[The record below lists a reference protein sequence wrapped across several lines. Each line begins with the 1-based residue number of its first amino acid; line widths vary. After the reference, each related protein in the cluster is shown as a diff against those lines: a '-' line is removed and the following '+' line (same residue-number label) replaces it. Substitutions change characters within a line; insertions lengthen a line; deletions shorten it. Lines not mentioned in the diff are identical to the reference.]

1 MKASF
6 EDIQSK
12 KKDQSFLAYSFS
24 TKQFKFKWHYHPEY
38 ELTLI
43 TSGNGKRFV
52 GDSYQDFTSGDL
64 VLVGT
69 NFPHTWVSEVI
80 DSRLSSAVVIQFSW
94 NLVEPL
100 LELPEFQSI
109 KKMLTH
115 ANRGLHFPP
124 KQADGLVTKISK
136 LTEKKG
142 VEKISN
148 LLMVLSEL
156 AERKAAFL
164 SSAKFEPAIGG
175 KNEKRI
181 NTVCEYI
188 QKNSAKKFT
197 LGQIAQL
204 IHLSESA
211 FCKFFKRLTGKTF
224 SDYVNEVRI
233 GHSCKMLVDTDKPIA
248 AVAWENGFE
257 SLTYFNR
264 VFLKKKKMRPK
275 EFRSK
280 HSSG

>member
-43 TSGNGKRFV
+43 TRGSGKRFV

-64 VLVGT
+64 VLIGT
-69 NFPHTWVSEVI
+69 NLPHTWVSELT
-80 DSRLSSAVVIQFSW
+80 DSRLSSAVVIQFSC
-94 NLVEPL
+94 NLIEPL
-100 LELPEFQSI
+100 LALSEFQSI
-109 KKMLTH
+109 KKMLSL
-115 ANRGLHFPP
+115 ANRGLHFST
-124 KQADGLVTKISK
+124 KQSGGLITKISK
-136 LTEKKG
+136 LTEKSG
-142 VEKISN
+142 VEKISF

-156 AERKAAFL
+156 AEQKTAFL

-188 QKNSAKKFT
+188 QKNSTKKFT

-233 GHSCKMLVDTDKPIA
+233 GHACQMLIETDKPIA
-248 AVAWENGFE
+248 EVAWGTGFE

-275 EFRSK
+275 EFRAK
-280 HSSG
+280 HFSG

>member
-43 TSGNGKRFV
+43 TRGSGKRFV

-64 VLVGT
+64 VLIGT
-69 NFPHTWVSEVI
+69 NLPHTWVSEVV

-94 NLVEPL
+94 NLIE
-100 LELPEFQSI
+100 S
-109 KKMLTH
+109 
-115 ANRGLHFPP
+115 LHFST

-136 LTEKKG
+136 LTEKRG
-142 VEKISN
+142 VERISY

-164 SSAKFEPAIGG
+164 SSAKFEPAIGD

-188 QKNSAKKFT
+188 QKNSTKKFT

-204 IHLSESA
+204 IYLSESA

-233 GHSCKMLVDTDKPIA
+233 GHACQMLVETDKPIA
-248 AVAWENGFE
+248 EVAWETGFE

-280 HSSG
+280 HFSR

>member
-1 MKASF
+1 M
-6 EDIQSK
+6 
-12 KKDQSFLAYSFS
+12 
-24 TKQFKFKWHYHPEY
+24 
-38 ELTLI
+38 
-43 TSGNGKRFV
+43 
-52 GDSYQDFTSGDL
+52 
-64 VLVGT
+64 
-69 NFPHTWVSEVI
+69 
-80 DSRLSSAVVIQFSW
+80 LS
-94 NLVEPL
+94 
-100 LELPEFQSI
+100 
-109 KKMLTH
+109 H
-115 ANRGLHFPP
+115 ANRGLHFPT
-124 KQADGLVTKISK
+124 KQADGIVTKISK
-136 LTEKKG
+136 LTEKSG
-142 VEKISN
+142 VEKISF

-156 AERKAAFL
+156 AEQKTAFL

-188 QKNSAKKFT
+188 QKNSTKKFT

-233 GHSCKMLVDTDKPIA
+233 GHACQMLIETDKPISD
-248 AVAWENGFE
+248 VAWKTGFE

-275 EFRSK
+275 EFRAK
-280 HSSG
+280 HFSG